1 MPAAGA
7 LKEEYFSAVTDMF
20 EKPATSSV
28 SRNTSASK
36 LPTSNKK
43 KKKKEKECTKL
54 YLFPSSNLMIKQIPR
69 RQMQYDNKY
78 NGLEYLIAV

>member
-36 LPTSNKK
+36 LSTSNKIK
-43 KKKKEKECTKL
+43 KIKKECTEL

>member
-7 LKEEYFSAVTDMF
+7 LKEEYFSAVTDMY

-43 KKKKEKECTKL
+43 KKKERKGVHK
-54 YLFPSSNLMIKQIPR
+54 
-69 RQMQYDNKY
+69 
-78 NGLEYLIAV
+78 AVSFSLQ

>member
-7 LKEEYFSAVTDMF
+7 LKEEYFSAVTDMY

-43 KKKKEKECTKL
+43 KKKKERKGVHK
-54 YLFPSSNLMIKQIPR
+54 
-69 RQMQYDNKY
+69 
-78 NGLEYLIAV
+78 AVSFSLQ